1 MNPPDESRRSF
12 LLATSGMLTGAWL
25 ASNWPAVAAAAE
37 HAHRAAKGAVPEGSG
52 FLNAAELAD
61 VEAIAA
67 QILPSDALPGARE
80 AHASHFI
87 DRALATFFSYRAA
100 GFRAGLSD
108 FQRAF
113 RATHPEAASFSAA
126 SATQQ
131 LAYLE
136 SVDRTEFFESMR
148 MLTIFGTF
156 SSSQYGGNF
165 NGEGWKLMGFEDQH
179 IFTPPFGYY
188 DRNYRS

>member
-1 MNPPDESRRSF
+1 
-12 LLATSGMLTGAWL
+12 MLTSAWL

-37 HAHRAAKGAVPEGSG
+37 HAHHVAKGSAPEGSG

-87 DRALATFFSYRAA
+87 DQALATFFSYRATA
-100 GFRAGLSD
+100 FRSGLAD

-113 RATHPEAASFSAA
+113 RAADPAATSFNAA
-126 SATQQ
+126 SATRQ

-148 MLTIFGTF
+148 VLTILGTF

-179 IFTPPFGYY
+179 VFTPPFGYY
-188 DRNYRS
+188 DRDYRS